1 MAESET
7 RPYRLC
13 ESCKQVD
20 DHPRHRLATAP
31 GDGRTPADV
40 MSAAL
45 KEASEAGYDLTAL
58 LEQAQDDAVLDKHFD
73 CCAADGCN
81 LCQETLDSLPEK
93 SRHGLALAK
102 ANAPKDSD

>member
-40 MSAAL
+40 MSAA
-45 KEASEAGYDLTAL
+45 
-58 LEQAQDDAVLDKHFD
+58 QAQDDAVLDKHFD